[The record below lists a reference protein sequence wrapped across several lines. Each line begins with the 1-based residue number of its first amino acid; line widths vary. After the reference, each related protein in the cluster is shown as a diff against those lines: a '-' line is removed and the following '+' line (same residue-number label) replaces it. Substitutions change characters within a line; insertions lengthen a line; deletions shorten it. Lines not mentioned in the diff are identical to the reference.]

1 MVTLKISDETYAL
14 IRQQVA
20 SILESQILDGRVVR
34 WDECNEQALR
44 ALLELNSQYIRYM
57 G

>member
-14 IRQQVA
+14 VRQQVA
-20 SILESQILDGRVVR
+20 SILESQILDGRVSC

-44 ALLELNSQYIRYM
+44 ALLELTSQDIR
-57 G
+57 